1 MKNVFASFF
10 FFASLFLL
18 ASILDMDY
26 FHYQLS
32 TNSIESDA
40 VVTKL
45 DISANSL
52 IIYSVSLTSNKDSN
66 YRLFVPED
74 IYEVGDTVRIKY
86 IKNTNNTK
94 AKPIDMPDWFLKWL
108 EIGLFILTYTLAIVL
123 WVISKE
129 NLSKVI
135 DAYARF
141 MKKLRFVK

>member
-1 MKNVFASFF
+1 MKNIFATFF
-10 FFASLFLL
+10 FLASLFLL

-32 TNSIESDA
+32 TNSIETDA
-40 VVTKL
+40 IVTDL
-45 DISANSL
+45 TTSNSL
-52 IIYSVSLTSNKDSN
+52 IIYSASLTSNKDSN
-66 YRLFVPED
+66 YRLFVPKA

-123 WVISKE
+123 WVISRE
-129 NLSKVI
+129 NLNKVRE
-135 DAYARF
+135 AYVRLI
-141 MKKLRFVK
+141 KKLKFVK